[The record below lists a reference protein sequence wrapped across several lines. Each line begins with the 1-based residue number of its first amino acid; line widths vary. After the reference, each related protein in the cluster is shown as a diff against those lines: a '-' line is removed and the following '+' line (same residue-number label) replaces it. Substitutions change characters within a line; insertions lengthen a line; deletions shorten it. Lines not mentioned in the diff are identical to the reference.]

1 MAIVNITRL
10 QVRRGD
16 FADLPQLASA
26 ELGWA
31 IDTQQLFIGN
41 GSLAEGAPFVGNTE
55 ILTEHS
61 DIFTNIINA
70 DYEFKGNG
78 PVDIATGYTR
88 TLQDRLDDYVSV
100 LAWGEVG
107 LGDDAVLINTA
118 LADLYMNG
126 DQTNRIGLYLPA
138 GIYTISTPI
147 DIPPNAFIFGDGI
160 GNTIIQSGYGPMIR
174 TVDSLGQSGASMG
187 NGLGVG
193 ETLPT
198 NITLRGLTL
207 NGTVDSI
214 TFTELQ
220 STTELV
226 FDQVEFLGI
235 YDDITLST
243 NNGQIGLQFVGT
255 DSVAACGNITL
266 TQCRFRQLGAAFQQI
281 ELLYGI
287 SFNQCLFDTCYFAM
301 NLDFDPAFLPG
312 DVMDPVTVQNSYFH
326 NISRYGIFA
335 AEGASFTSI
344 GNRYINVG
352 NEGTGSTLNPVLV
365 SYNPGCVS
373 WMDRFDRAAD
383 DLTPSNEP
391 RFLVGS
397 TGSQTAAYA
406 DPTDRMR
413 WGLRETL
420 RTYKTTLTGGS
431 SGSLTDIAFRPGAGV
446 NGNTSFQ
453 EVRYAIKRGS
463 DSRAGILLVAGTAS
477 DANVQ
482 DTYTYAGLS
491 DTGVVFTASVAGGVV
506 TVDYTITA
514 GSSATL
520 IISATNLLDE

>member
-41 GSLAEGAPFVGNTE
+41 GSLAEGAPYVGNTE
-55 ILTEHS
+55 VLTEHS

-70 DYEFKGNG
+70 EYEFKGNG
-78 PVDIATGYTR
+78 PVDITTGYSR
-88 TLQDRLDDYVSV
+88 TLQDRLDDYVSI

-118 LADLYMNG
+118 LADLYLNS
-126 DQTNRIGLYLPA
+126 DQTNKIGLYLPA
-138 GIYTISTPI
+138 GIYSVSTPI
-147 DIPPNAFIFGDGI
+147 EIPPNAYIFGDGM
-160 GNTIIQSGYGPMIR
+160 GNTVIQSGYGPIIK
-174 TVDSLGQSGASMG
+174 TVDSLGQSGVSMG

-214 TFTELQ
+214 TFTEIQ
-220 STTELV
+220 STTNMV

-235 YDDITLST
+235 YDDITVAT
-243 NNGQIGLQFVGT
+243 NSDQVGLTFVGT
-255 DSVAACGNITL
+255 DSIAACGNITL
-266 TQCRFRQLGAAFQQI
+266 TQCRFRQLGRAFQQL

-312 DVMDPVTVQNSYFH
+312 DVMDPVTVHNSYFH
-326 NISRYGIFA
+326 YISRYGIFA
-335 AEGASFTSI
+335 AEGARFTSM
-344 GNRYINVG
+344 GNRYVDVG
-352 NEGTGSTLNPVLV
+352 NEGTGSPVYPVLV

-383 DLTPSNEP
+383 DLTPFDEP
-391 RFLVGS
+391 RFFVGS
-397 TGSQTAAYA
+397 TGSETVAYA
-406 DPTDRMR
+406 DPADRMR
-413 WGLRETL
+413 WGLKETL
-420 RTYKTTLTGGS
+420 RTYKVTLTGGS

-446 NGNTSFQ
+446 NGNTPFQ
-453 EVRYAIKRGS
+453 EVKYAIKRDG
-463 DSRAGILLVAGTAS
+463 DSRAGILLVTGTS
-477 DANVQ
+477 TDANVQ
-482 DTYTYAGLS
+482 DTYTYAGAT
-491 DTGVVFTASVAGGVV
+491 DTGVIFSASVAAGIV
-506 TVDYTITA
+506 TVDYTVTA
-514 GSSATL
+514 GNSATL
-520 IISATNLLDE
+520 ILSPTNLLDE